1 MYKLLFENGGRKMKV
16 KVVGV
21 GRKWFGKDRL
31 GSDGVLMSSWFL
43 KSGKKEVRKGKRCS
57 SAE

>member
-1 MYKLLFENGGRKMKV
+1 MNV

-21 GRKWFGKDRL
+21 GRKWFGKDRR

-43 KSGKKEVRKGKRCS
+43 KSGKKEVHKGKRGS